1 MKLKPF
7 SRTPFTI
14 LFLSLTISC
23 LCSFSVQATAY
34 IEATKQS
41 SIATSQSEITNNS
54 TEANTTSASAVNT
67 DSSRESIQ
75 ATIPAFT
82 ANYSVLHKSD
92 PIGSAVRTLS
102 YLADGTLN
110 YHYQTDVEWL
120 IFSQTRTETSIVSVE
135 NSVVIPQ
142 LYSYKREGTGKDKYY
157 KWQFNAQENT
167 AQDLGRKRKVTPLD
181 FSNNL
186 QDKLS
191 YHLQHRLNL
200 IADAT
205 QKQYTYPVVSTSGS
219 IKDYTYQYDDEE
231 ELMLPYGLV
240 KTIRF
245 KREVKAK
252 ERVTYA
258 WFAPELNYLLV
269 KLYQTK
275 KGTEQ
280 FEAQLSSLTIDK

>member
-1 MKLKPF
+1 MKTKYSF
-7 SRTPFTI
+7 RTPFTKP
-14 LFLSLTISC
+14 FLSLATSC
-23 LCSFSVQATAY
+23 LYAFSMSVAAN
-34 IEATKQS
+34 
-41 SIATSQSEITNNS
+41 SEIS
-54 TEANTTSASAVNT
+54 SAK
-67 DSSRESIQ
+67 

-92 PIGSAVRTLS
+92 PIGTAVRSLS
-102 YLADGTLN
+102 YLADGTIN
-110 YHYQTDVEWL
+110 YHYKTEVEWL
-120 IFSQTRTETSIVSVE
+120 IFSQKRTETSIISVE
-135 NSVVIPQ
+135 KNRVIPQ
-142 LYSYKREGTGKDKYY
+142 FYSYKREGTGKDKYY

-205 QKQYTYPVVSTSGS
+205 KKQYTYPVVSTSGS
-219 IKDYTYQYDDEE
+219 VKDYTYQYDDEE
-231 ELMLPYGLV
+231 ELMLPFGLV
-240 KTIRF
+240 KTVRF
-245 KREVKAK
+245 KREVKEK
-252 ERVTYA
+252 KRVTYA